1 MRPTIMIT
9 SVLASAI
16 LLGAAQDAMSLD
28 LSAYQWKNR
37 LLLLFA
43 PHRDDPELNALQKQ
57 IMAQIGG
64 VKDRDLVIFQL
75 FEQEGSRVDKKD
87 LSPDTVSW
95 LRKRYAAD
103 VNQFIVVLVGKDG
116 GVKLKQVGPVDLE
129 DIFARIDRM
138 PMRIQEMR
146 ESQP

>member
-16 LLGAAQDAMSLD
+16 LLGVAQDAMSLD

-43 PHRDDPELNALQKQ
+43 PHRDDPEFNALQKQ

-64 VKDRDLVIFQL
+64 VNDRDLVIFQL
-75 FEQEGSRVDKKD
+75 FEQEGSRVDKND
-87 LSPDTVSW
+87 LSPDTVSG
-95 LRKRYAAD
+95 LRQQYAAD
-103 VNQFIVVLVGKDG
+103 VTQFTVVLIGKDG
-116 GVKLKQVGPVDLE
+116 GVKLKHVGPIDLE
-129 DIFARIDRM
+129 DIFARIDSM
-138 PMRIQEMR
+138 PMRIQEVR
-146 ESQP
+146 ERKP